1 MLQAII
7 KKGTVFAEEIS
18 APQLTENNVLIK
30 VFYSCISAGTE
41 LSSVGMSGKPLYK
54 RALEQPANVAK
65 VVDMAKTVGVA
76 KTIAKVKGVLDGGN
90 TTGYS
95 VSGIVIAVGTK
106 VKNIF
111 PGDLV
116 AAAGAGYAH
125 HAEYVDVPENLVMKV
140 PAGLSMQ
147 HASTVTLGGIAL
159 QGVRRADLRLG
170 ENCLVVGAGI
180 LGLLTAQILKASGI
194 RVAISD
200 LDENRLALAKKLGMD
215 LVFNPTSEKTPEII
229 SSWTGGYG
237 ADAVIFTAATSSSA
251 PLSDSFKA
259 CKKKGRVVLVGVSG
273 MEIKREDI
281 YQKEIDFLI
290 SSSYGPGRY
299 DSNYEEKGLD
309 YPFAFVRWTE
319 NRNMTEYL
327 RLLNE
332 GRVDVESL
340 VNGVYQIDKVE
351 EAYESLQTGN
361 PKPLIV
367 LLAYGDENQETSY
380 EKYLAT
386 TKKVTVG
393 PLPQKDGRINYALV
407 GAGGFA
413 TGMHLPNLERQ
424 NKVFNLMA
432 VANKTGHKAK
442 VAAKQY
448 GASYATSDFN
458 DVLKDD
464 KVEMVLIATRHDSH
478 AELALKSLNAGKHV
492 FVEKPLA
499 VNSKELNEILEFYK
513 TENQKKPALMVG
525 FNRRFSPLI
534 REVHK
539 HTSKRSNPLM
549 IYYRMNAGFVP
560 KESWI
565 HEDGGRIV
573 GECCHIID
581 LMTFLTGS
589 QAESI
594 NWEKINPANEKL
606 LQEDNCAITI
616 KFKDGSVATI
626 HYFANGSKE
635 LAKEYMEVHF
645 DGKSIAMND
654 YKTLEGYGLKV
665 KSFDLK
671 VANKGQFE
679 EMEAWGKFLQ
689 DGGEWPIKL
698 WELEQTTRLSFAVQY
713 GEF

>member
-7 KKGTVFAEEIS
+7 KKGHVFAEEIS

-30 VFYSCISAGTE
+30 VCYSCISAGTE

-54 RALEQPANVAK
+54 RALEQPSNVAK
-65 VVDMAKTVGVA
+65 VVDMAKTIGIS

-95 VSGIVIAVGTK
+95 VSGIVLAVGK
-106 VKNIF
+106 NVKNIF

-125 HAEYVDVPENLVMKV
+125 HAEFVEVPENLVMKV
-140 PAGLSMQ
+140 PEGLSLK

-159 QGVRRADLRLG
+159 QGVRRSDLRLG

-180 LGLLTAQILKASGI
+180 LGLLTAQILKASGV
-194 RVAISD
+194 RVAVSD
-200 LDENRLALAKKLGMD
+200 LDENRLAVARSLGID
-215 LVFNPTSEKTPEII
+215 LVFNPASEKTTELI
-229 SSWTGGYG
+229 SNWTSGYG
-237 ADAVIFTAATSSSA
+237 VDAVIFTAATSSSA
-251 PLSDSFKA
+251 PLSDSFKS

-299 DSNYEEKGLD
+299 DSNYEEKGFD
-309 YPFAFVRWTE
+309 YPYAFVRWTE

-327 RLLNE
+327 RLIKDGKIN
-332 GRVDVESL
+332 VDAL
-340 VNGVYQIDKVE
+340 INGIFEIEKVE
-351 EAYESLQTGN
+351 EAYQSLQTSS

-367 LLAYGDENQETSY
+367 LLSYGDENQAVSM
-380 EKYLAT
+380 EKYQASS
-386 TKKVTVG
+386 KKVMIDNVVPT
-393 PLPQKDGRINYALV
+393 KNKINYALI

-413 TGMHLPNLERQ
+413 TGMHLPNLEKQ
-424 NKVFNLMA
+424 NKTFNLLA
-432 VANKTGHKAK
+432 VVNKTGHKAK

-448 GASYATSDFN
+448 GAAYASSDVE
-458 DVLKDD
+458 DVMKDD
-464 KVEMVLIATRHDSH
+464 KVNMLLIATRHDSH
-478 AELALKSLNAGKHV
+478 AELVMKGLNAGKHV

-499 VNSKELNEILEFYK
+499 VNGLQLNEILEFYK
-513 TENQKKPALMVG
+513 TEQKNKPALMVG

-534 REVHK
+534 REINEH
-539 HTSKRSNPLM
+539 SKKRTNPLM

-589 QAESI
+589 EVESVLS
-594 NWEKINPANEKL
+594 EKIRPTNEKL
-606 LQEDNCAITI
+606 MEDDNCSITI
-616 KFKDGSVATI
+616 KFKDGSISTI

-635 LAKEYMEVHF
+635 LAKEYMELHF
-645 DGKSIAMND
+645 DGKSIVMND
-654 YKTLEGYGLKV
+654 YKSLEGYGLSI

-671 VANKGQFE
+671 VSNKGQFE
-679 EMEAWGKFLQ
+679 EMEAWGDYLKN
-689 DGGEWPIKL
+689 GGEWPIKL
-698 WELEQTTRLSFAVQY
+698 WELEQTTRISFAVQY
-713 GEF
+713 GDF